1 MKKSYALITGAS
13 SGIGS
18 EIATPLAKK
27 GFNIILTARREE
39 RLIALS
45 KELQDNHGVH
55 VDYVTGD
62 LASPQTP
69 QEIYNFCKEKN
80 YEVEILVNNAGYGLP
95 KQFHETSMEDEEKNI
110 RVLSTSVIALSKI
123 FIPDMLEKK
132 SGKIMIISSVASFA
146 PPSTIQVLYGPL
158 KTFMNRFSDAL
169 NVNYKH
175 KGISSTAVCPGYVVT
190 EFHTSSGVQDAMD
203 KVPSF
208 MKLNAKDVA
217 KEAVDATLS
226 SKSYCI
232 PGKNH
237 FYLIIHFILV
247 RNRCIKS
254 IFIYKNVRN
263 HILLPNTKWNNPPYI
278 FRMMK
283 TLFRSVT

>member
-18 EIATPLAKK
+18 EIATTLAKK

-190 EFHTSSGVQDAMD
+190 EFHSSSGVQDAMD
-203 KVPSF
+203 KVPAF

-217 KEAVDATLS
+217 AEAVEATLN
-226 SKSYCI
+226 SKSYCV
-232 PGKNH
+232 PSKRYKVLV
-237 FYLIIHFILV
+237 FLIKYASFLM
-247 RNRCIKS
+247 R
-254 IFIYKNVRN
+254 
-263 HILLPNTKWNNPPYI
+263 LLSNTLSGGRYAK
-278 FRMMK
+278 K
-283 TLFRSVT
+283 

>member
-18 EIATPLAKK
+18 EIATTLAKK

-190 EFHTSSGVQDAMD
+190 EFHSSSGVQDAMD

-232 PGKNH
+232 PGKRYRTIV
-237 FYLIIHFILV
+237 FLMKYAPYLM
-247 RNRCIKS
+247 K
-254 IFIYKNVRN
+254 
-263 HILLPNTKWNNPPYI
+263 LLSNTLSGGRYAK
-278 FRMMK
+278 K
-283 TLFRSVT
+283 

>member
-18 EIATPLAKK
+18 EIAISLAER

-39 RLIALS
+39 RLIALT
-45 KELQDNHGVH
+45 KDLQYRYGVH
-55 VDYVTGD
+55 ADYVTGD
-62 LASPQTP
+62 LASPETP
-69 QEIYNFCKEKN
+69 QEIYNFCKERN

-95 KQFHETSMEDEEKNI
+95 KQFHETPMEDEEKNI

-123 FIPDMLEKK
+123 FIPNMLERK

-146 PPSTIQVLYGPL
+146 PPSTLQVLYGPL

-175 KGISSTAVCPGYVVT
+175 KGISSTAVCPGFVVT

-203 KVPSF
+203 KVPAF

-217 KEAVDATLS
+217 AEAVEATLS

-232 PGKNH
+232 PGKRYRAIV
-237 FYLIIHFILV
+237 FLMKYTPFIM
-247 RNRCIKS
+247 K
-254 IFIYKNVRN
+254 
-263 HILLPNTKWNNPPYI
+263 LLSNTLSGGRYAK
-278 FRMMK
+278 K
-283 TLFRSVT
+283 

>member
-18 EIATPLAKK
+18 EIATTLAKK

-62 LASPQTP
+62 LASHQTP

-190 EFHTSSGVQDAMD
+190 
-203 KVPSF
+203 
-208 MKLNAKDVA
+208 
-217 KEAVDATLS
+217 
-226 SKSYCI
+226 
-232 PGKNH
+232 
-237 FYLIIHFILV
+237 
-247 RNRCIKS
+247 
-254 IFIYKNVRN
+254 
-263 HILLPNTKWNNPPYI
+263 
-278 FRMMK
+278 
-283 TLFRSVT
+283 